1 MKFGGPSMPRRRGLH
16 DRFAGAACRGPS
28 ERGIMPGMTRDDFF
42 RRIAAHR
49 DELTSAGVRRL
60 GVYGSVAR
68 SEARQDSDVDVLVE
82 FDQTPDLFELAA
94 LRERLAEILERP
106 VDLATP
112 QGLKPRLRDR
122 ILHEVRYAA

>member
-1 MKFGGPSMPRRRGLH
+1 
-16 DRFAGAACRGPS
+16 
-28 ERGIMPGMTRDDFF
+28 MTPDDFF
-42 RRIAAHR
+42 RKISAHR
-49 DELTSAGVRRL
+49 HELASAGVRRL

-68 SEARQDSDVDVLVE
+68 GEANPDSDVDVLIE
-82 FDQTPDLFELAA
+82 LDHTPDLFEFVA
-94 LRERLAEILERP
+94 LRERLAEILGCP

>member
-1 MKFGGPSMPRRRGLH
+1 
-16 DRFAGAACRGPS
+16 
-28 ERGIMPGMTRDDFF
+28 MTPDDFF
-42 RRIAAHR
+42 RKISAHR
-49 DELTSAGVRRL
+49 QELASAGVRRL

-68 SEARQDSDVDVLVE
+68 GEASPDSDVDVLVE
-82 FDQTPDLFELAA
+82 FDHTPDLLEFVA
-94 LRERLAEILERP
+94 LRERLAEMLGCP

>member
-1 MKFGGPSMPRRRGLH
+1 M
-16 DRFAGAACRGPS
+16 
-28 ERGIMPGMTRDDFF
+28 
-42 RRIAAHR
+42 
-49 DELTSAGVRRL
+49 
-60 GVYGSVAR
+60 YGSVAR
-68 SEARQDSDVDVLVE
+68 GEAGQDSDVDVLVE

-94 LRERLAEILERP
+94 LQERLAEILGRP

>member
-1 MKFGGPSMPRRRGLH
+1 MAVHTCL
-16 DRFAGAACRGPS
+16 GASGRCILLA
-28 ERGIMPGMTRDDFF
+28 MTPDDFF
-42 RRIAAHR
+42 RKIEAHR
-49 DELTSAGVRRL
+49 HKLAGAGVRRL

-68 SEARQDSDVDVLVE
+68 GEARQDSDVDVLAE
-82 FDQTPDLFELAA
+82 FDRTPDLFELAA
-94 LRERLAEILERP
+94 LRERLAEILGRP

>member
-1 MKFGGPSMPRRRGLH
+1 
-16 DRFAGAACRGPS
+16 
-28 ERGIMPGMTRDDFF
+28 MTPDDFF
-42 RRIAAHR
+42 RRVEAHR
-49 DELTSAGVRRL
+49 HELASAGVRRL

-68 SEARQDSDVDVLVE
+68 GEANQDSDVDVLVE
-82 FDQTPDLFELAA
+82 FDRTPDLFELAA

-112 QGLKPRLRDR
+112 QGLKSRLRDR